1 MNMEEVMKKIRTDN
15 DLTYEALGERL
26 GFSSNFVSMVEK
38 GKRKASEKF
47 LKALTD
53 KFPVY
58 TKQLIEAY
66 SKQNLPEELQK
77 KFSGAKF
84 EDGSRKVR
92 EYKLKTY
99 RFISGG
105 SGKINFEECNEVSYI
120 LPFDRGD
127 NIQENGYVFIIEGN
141 SMEPYF
147 FNDDA
152 IVFLK
157 EDFNGWEP
165 LDSKLILVKVND
177 DYYIRKLFFDDGKP
191 FLYSFNKRLYP
202 QMEVMENFEFI
213 AILDSQ
219 LERNIKSLKF

>member
-1 MNMEEVMKKIRTDN
+1 MDMEEVLKKIRLDN

-26 GFSSNFVSMVEK
+26 GVSSNFVSMAEK
-38 GKRKASEKF
+38 GKRKVSEKF
-47 LKALTD
+47 LKTLTEQ
-53 KFPVY
+53 FPAY

-84 EDGSRKVR
+84 ENASGKVK
-92 EYKLKTY
+92 EYKLKVY
-99 RFISGG
+99 RFMSGG
-105 SGKINFEECNEVSYI
+105 SGKINFDEYKEVPYI

-127 NIQENGYVFIIEGN
+127 SIQENGYVFIVEGN

-147 FNDDA
+147 FNDDT

-157 EDFNGWEP
+157 ENFESWEA
-165 LDSKLILVKVND
+165 LDSRLILVKLGKD
-177 DYYIRKLFFDDGKP
+177 HYIRKLFFDEGKP
-191 FLYSFNKRLYP
+191 YLYSFNKRLYP
-202 QMEVMENFEFI
+202 EMEVTKEVEFI

-219 LERNIKSLKF
+219 LERNVKSLKF